1 MNGDCTSYKTRFTTR
16 KYKPY
21 GVTFTIELD
30 GHVMKYTIGSP
41 VLKDN
46 ISENEDN
53 DYFDVQLFTTW
64 SQMSIEVYVV
74 VLKKDDDIY
83 YPWKEVWEK
92 AEICAEMQDFYYI
105 IDPSKAS
112 HGY

>member
-1 MNGDCTSYKTRFTTR
+1 
-16 KYKPY
+16 
-21 GVTFTIELD
+21 
-30 GHVMKYTIGSP
+30 MKYTIDSP
-41 VLKDN
+41 VPR
-46 ISENEDN
+46 ENVSQNENN

-64 SQMSIEVYVV
+64 SQMSLEVYVV
-74 VLKKDDDIY
+74 ILKKDDDIY

-92 AEICAEMQDFYYI
+92 AEICAEKQDFNFL